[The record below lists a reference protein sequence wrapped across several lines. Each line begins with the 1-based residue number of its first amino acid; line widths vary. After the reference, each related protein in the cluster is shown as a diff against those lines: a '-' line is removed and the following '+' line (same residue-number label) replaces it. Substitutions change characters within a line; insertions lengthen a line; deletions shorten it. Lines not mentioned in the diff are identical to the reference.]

1 MEQGVP
7 VRVVRGHECAHSYVG
22 KVYTYDG
29 LYKVLMLLLVSEIMV
44 SFRLLEELLFV
55 A

>member
-7 VRVVRGHECAHSYVG
+7 VRVVRGHKCANSYVG

-29 LYKVLMLLLVSEIMV
+29 LYKVLMLFLVREIMM
-44 SFRLLEELLFV
+44 SFRLFV
-55 A
+55 